1 MPIRTLRA
9 IRPVPGT
16 DGHGPAHQAPDHA
29 AMTQSTNSRSAEAC
43 CVHQSAFVAVSTA
56 TTAHGATIATT
67 RRRVR
72 ARVSGD
78 GMSRDSS
85 ARATTTPPPAR
96 TPRYSAENGPGR
108 QYSAAY
114 VAASVAT
121 AIT

>member
-67 RRRVR
+67 RKGDQIAIGKGDLDALGFALPVR
-72 ARVSGD
+72 SKRGK
-78 GMSRDSS
+78 
-85 ARATTTPPPAR
+85 PAKR
-96 TPRYSAENGPGR
+96 KRS
-108 QYSAAY
+108 
-114 VAASVAT
+114 
-121 AIT
+121 